1 MEIIFELI
9 FSFLIEIIG
18 EGLFQLLVELVVRS
32 LGSTLGLSKPD
43 RPILSL
49 LGYILLATAGAFISI
64 AIFKNHFIKN
74 ETLRI
79 VNLIIAPIIL
89 GLMMKFRGKK
99 LEHKNIIS
107 IRLDSFWY
115 GYVFALTFALIRLIF
130 SE

>member
-18 EGLFQLLVELVVRS
+18 EGLFQLLVELGVRS
-32 LGSTLGLSKPD
+32 LGSNLGISKPEK
-43 RPILSL
+43 PILSL

-99 LEHKNIIS
+99 LEHKNINT

-115 GYVFALTFALIRLIF
+115 GYVFALTFALIRLLF